1 MKIQL
6 ILNTL
11 LIVILIPFLTHC
23 TQKTASRH
31 EPNYVRMADSEMKR
45 NPESWMVDFSKSL
58 KWNYTHGLELLA
70 MLQVSE
76 KTGDEKYYH
85 YAENYADTV
94 VHEDGT
100 IQTYVLEKYNIDHIN
115 PGKILFPIY
124 KKTQNPKYLKA
135 LQLLRS
141 QMETHPR
148 ISNGGFWHKQI
159 YPHQVWLDGLYM
171 ACPFL
176 AEYGK
181 TFNEPAL
188 FDEVAL
194 QLTTAYQDLIDEET
208 GLLYHGWDESREQ
221 RWADP
226 VTGRSPHFWSR
237 SIGWYMMALVD
248 VLDFMPADHPQRE
261 EIITILHRI
270 ATAVEKYR
278 DPETGMWYQV
288 TNLTEREG
296 NYLESSGSI
305 MFIYSWVKGAQKGY
319 LPESFA
325 GKGATA
331 YNQFVERFIRE
342 NGDGTISVTDVC
354 SVAGLGGEKN
364 YRDGSFSYYISEPV
378 RDDDPK
384 AVGPFIM
391 VSILL
396 DK

>member
-1 MKIQL
+1 MKK
-6 ILNTL
+6 ILTF
-11 LIVILIPFLTHC
+11 LIPFISLFISC
-23 TQKTASRH
+23 TGEKEATAK
-31 EPNYVRMADSEMKR
+31 PYYLRMADSEMKR
-45 NPESWMVDFSKSL
+45 NPESWMVDFSKSI
-58 KWNYTHGLELLA
+58 KWNYTHGLVLQA
-70 MLQVSE
+70 MIQVSE
-76 KTGDEKYYH
+76 KSGDEKYYR
-85 YAENYADTV
+85 YAEAYADTMV
-94 VHEDGT
+94 NEDGS
-100 IQTYVLEKYNIDHIN
+100 IKTYVLEKYNIDHIN

-124 KKTQNPKYLKA
+124 EKTGNPKYLKA

-171 ACPFL
+171 ASPFL

-188 FDEVAL
+188 FDEVTL
-194 QLTTAYQDLIDEET
+194 QLTTAWDDLIDEES
-208 GLLYHGWDESREQ
+208 GLLYHGWDESRQQ

-248 VLDFMPADHPQRE
+248 VLDFLPEDHPQRE
-261 EIITILHRI
+261 AIIDRLNRI
-270 ATAVEKYR
+270 AAAVERYR

-288 TNLTEREG
+288 TDQGDREG

-305 MFIYSWVKGAQKGY
+305 MFIYTWVKGAQKGY
-319 LPESFA
+319 LPEEFLE
-325 GKGATA
+325 KGEAA
-331 YNQFVERFIRE
+331 YDQFLKQFIRE
-342 NGDGTISVTDVC
+342 NADGTISVTDVC
-354 SVAGLGGEKN
+354 SVAGLGGDPR
-364 YRDGSFSYYISEPV
+364 YRDGSFEYYISEPV

-396 DK
+396 DR

>member
-1 MKIQL
+1 MKKNL
-6 ILNTL
+6 TF
-11 LIVILIPFLTHC
+11 LIPFIFLFISC
-23 TQKTASRH
+23 TGEKETTTA
-31 EPNYVRMADSEMKR
+31 PYYLRMADSEMKR
-45 NPESWMVDFSKSL
+45 NPESWMVDFSKNI
-58 KWNYTHGLELLA
+58 KWNYTHGLVLQA
-70 MLQVSE
+70 MIQVSE
-76 KTGDEKYYH
+76 KSGDEKYYR
-85 YAENYADTV
+85 YAEAYADTMV
-94 VHEDGT
+94 NEDGS
-100 IQTYVLEKYNIDHIN
+100 IKTYVLEKYNIDHIN

-124 KKTQNPKYLKA
+124 EKTGNPKYLKA

-188 FDEVAL
+188 FDEVTL
-194 QLTTAYQDLIDEET
+194 QLTTAWDDLIDEES
-208 GLLYHGWDESREQ
+208 GLLYHGWDESRQQ

-248 VLDFMPADHPQRE
+248 VLDFLPEDHPQRE
-261 EIITILHRI
+261 AIIDRLNRI
-270 ATAVEKYR
+270 AAAVERYR

-288 TNLTEREG
+288 TDQGDREG

-305 MFIYSWVKGAQKGY
+305 MFIYTWVKGAQKGY
-319 LPESFA
+319 LPEEFLE
-325 GKGATA
+325 KGEAA
-331 YNQFVERFIRE
+331 YDQFLKQFIRE
-342 NGDGTISVTDVC
+342 NADGTISVTDVC
-354 SVAGLGGEKN
+354 SVAGLGGDPR
-364 YRDGSFSYYISEPV
+364 YRDGSFEYYISEPV

-396 DK
+396 DR

>member
-1 MKIQL
+1 MKKGWIR
-6 ILNTL
+6 L
-11 LIVILIPFLTHC
+11 LIIIPVLSYC
-23 TQKTASRH
+23 TQKTTSGG

-45 NPESWMVDFSKSL
+45 NPESWMIDFSKGT
-58 KWNYTHGLELLA
+58 KWNYTHGLELQA
-70 MLQVSE
+70 MLQVSA
-76 KTGDEKYYH
+76 KTGDEKYYR
-85 YAENYADTV
+85 YALSYADTM

-100 IQTYVLEKYNIDHIN
+100 IETYQPERYNIDHVN

-124 KKTQNPKYLKA
+124 RKTENPKYRKA

-148 ISNGGFWHKQI
+148 ISNGGFWHKKI

-208 GLLYHGWDESREQ
+208 GLLYHGWDESRAQ

-226 VTGRSPHFWSR
+226 VSGKSPNFWSR

-261 EIITILHRI
+261 ELIAILRKI
-270 ATAVEKYR
+270 STAVEKYR
-278 DPETGMWYQV
+278 DPATGMWYQV
-288 TNLTEREG
+288 TNLGEREG
-296 NYLESSGSI
+296 NYPESSGSI
-305 MFIYSWVKGAQKGY
+305 MFIYTWVKGAQKGY
-319 LPESFA
+319 LSEAFA
-325 GKGATA
+325 EKGATA
-331 YNQFVERFIRE
+331 YDQFVKRFIRE

-364 YRDGSFSYYISEPV
+364 YRDGSFDYYISEPV